1 MGEGKKGMGKTM
13 RKRARM
19 GMEKEQWARVVEGGG
34 VGKGRQGVG
43 EGKAR
48 SG

>member
-1 MGEGKKGMGKTM
+1 MGEGKEGLGKTL
-13 RKRARM
+13 RRRARM
-19 GMEKEQWARVVEGGG
+19 GMEKEQWARVVEGG

-43 EGKAR
+43 ERKTR